1 MMCEDP
7 GGLTWKATVGAP
19 DAVRIK
25 HPLRRRCK
33 CGMCTDLATG
43 LLDLY
48 FKYCEH
54 LFFGSSSACQDLKF
68 RKKKNP
74 EGLLDESDFFLQISS
89 LATLHKSKWGC
100 HFVQQLVLFT
110 QPFRNISADR
120 KAYSATLLQD

>member
-43 LLDLY
+43 LRDLY

-54 LFFGSSSACQDLKF
+54 LCFWVIFSLSRSQISQ
-68 RKKKNP
+68 KKKTRGTFGRI
-74 EGLLDESDFFLQISS
+74 GLLPADIQPSH
-89 LATLHKSKWGC
+89 LAQ
-100 HFVQQLVLFT
+100 VQMGMPLC
-110 QPFRNISADR
+110 
-120 KAYSATLLQD
+120 SATCFVYTALPKYLC

>member
-1 MMCEDP
+1 
-7 GGLTWKATVGAP
+7 
-19 DAVRIK
+19 
-25 HPLRRRCK
+25 
-33 CGMCTDLATG
+33 MCTDLATG
-43 LLDLY
+43 LRDLY

-68 RKKKNP
+68 RKKNP

-110 QPFRNISADR
+110 QPFQNISADR
-120 KAYSATLLQD
+120 KVYSAALLWD